1 MRSRR
6 AAASTTLP
14 EVTTDGPGAHAVD
27 AWLVT
32 STGPASS
39 DAEVGAALADVVAE
53 VTTAASPDAFVCAF
67 SHAFRLHPSA
77 ARATIHVHR
86 RALDLLAMTTSP
98 SHLTPRPRPTTT
110 WNARRPLAILLSS
123 AVVAASFPA
132 GPAWADVALP
142 PPKPASGGSPSLPPP
157 PPPKRKAPAKSEAK
171 EPAREAPASSKSG
184 GGGGGGGASSRSS
197 DRTTAI
203 VLLAVGG
210 VVAVGGTTMLL
221 VGAGVRPDGK
231 TKGGQTSLLV
241 AGAVTTTI
249 GLGVAAIGLVLLLRS
264 NNGRMPPIKSLTSDA
279 HPAMR
284 APAWLGEAPAT
295 PAATSPFTLPLAS
308 GTF

>member
-1 MRSRR
+1 
-6 AAASTTLP
+6 
-14 EVTTDGPGAHAVD
+14 VD

-32 STGPASS
+32 STCPASV
-39 DAEVGAALADVVAE
+39 DAEGDAKLDDVVAG
-53 VTTAASPDAFVCAF
+53 VTTAASPECAF
-67 SHAFRLHPSA
+67 SHVFRLHPSA
-77 ARATIHVHR
+77 ARATIHVHPCD
-86 RALDLLAMTTSP
+86 LDHLAMTTSP
-98 SHLTPRPRPTTT
+98 SHLTPPPRPTTT

-123 AVVAASFPA
+123 AIVAASFPA
-132 GPAWADVALP
+132 GTAWADVALP
-142 PPKPASGGSPSLPPP
+142 PPKASSGSPALPPP
-157 PPPKRKAPAKSEAK
+157 PPPPPKKKAAPAKSEAK
-171 EPAREAPASSKSG
+171 EPAKPAPASSSG
-184 GGGGGGGASSRSS
+184 GGGGGSPRSS

-210 VVAVGGTTMLL
+210 VVVVGGTTMLL

-231 TKGGQTSLLV
+231 TKGGQTGLLV

-264 NNGRMPPIKSLTSDA
+264 NNGRMPPLRSLTSDA

-284 APAWLGEAPAT
+284 APAWLAEAPAPLT
-295 PAATSPFTLPLAS
+295 PVSLVSLPLAS

>member
-1 MRSRR
+1 
-6 AAASTTLP
+6 
-14 EVTTDGPGAHAVD
+14 VD

-32 STGPASS
+32 STGPASI
-39 DAEVGAALADVVAE
+39 DAEVGAAIADVVAE
-53 VTTAASPDAFVCAF
+53 VTTPASPECAF
-67 SHAFRLHPSA
+67 SHVFRLHPSA

-86 RALDLLAMTTSP
+86 RVLDHLAMTTSP
-98 SHLTPRPRPTTT
+98 SHLTPRPRPPTT
-110 WNARRPLAILLSS
+110 WNARKPLAILLSS
-123 AVVAASFPA
+123 AIVAASFP
-132 GPAWADVALP
+132 GTAWADVALP
-142 PPKPASGGSPSLPPP
+142 PPKASAGASPSLPPP
-157 PPPKRKAPAKSEAK
+157 PPPKKKAPAKAEAK
-171 EPAREAPASSKSG
+171 EPSREAPASSKSG

-210 VVAVGGTTMLL
+210 VVVVGGTTMLL

-231 TKGGQTSLLV
+231 AKGGQTGLLV

-264 NNGRMPPIKSLTSDA
+264 NNGRMPPLRSLTSDA

-284 APAWLGEAPAT
+284 APAWLAEAPAPLT
-295 PAATSPFTLPLAS
+295 LPMTAPPLTLPLAS